1 MLFKSFAPH
10 LHVKLRIWSQVTC
23 ILIRGTAFTGVRADM
38 HLNGTR
44 ITHTE
49 VELDTEERTFAKA
62 GLFWRIETPKKKAC
76 LIFISIIFLFSLC
89 CTFPANWFV
98 GKNLKIK
105 HNSGVWASRASCF
118 LRLSVTYQ
126 LRPALYRKVCFY
138 SSIRS
143 RGKEGQNR
151 LLQAKLNLCRAASC
165 HKIKPLTLSAVF
177 IIRWPF
183 LCVLCCDFD
192 VLGHNREPP
201 ISGGA
206 ANKITD
212 RRNYVSW
219 HPVMVWV

>member
-1 MLFKSFAPH
+1 MSF
-10 LHVKLRIWSQVTC
+10 LE
-23 ILIRGTAFTGVRADM
+23 D
-38 HLNGTR
+38 
-44 ITHTE
+44 
-49 VELDTEERTFAKA
+49 
-62 GLFWRIETPKKKAC
+62 
-76 LIFISIIFLFSLC
+76 LIFISIISLSFLCRIF
-89 CTFPANWFV
+89 AVNWFV
-98 GKNLKIK
+98 RKNLKIK
-105 HNSGVWASRASCF
+105 HNSGVSASWASRF

-138 SSIRS
+138 SGSWS

-151 LLQAKLNLCRAASC
+151 LLQAKLNLCRAAGC
-165 HKIKPLTLSAVF
+165 HEIKPLTLSAVF

-206 ANKITD
+206 ANKIAD

-219 HPVMVWV
+219 HPIMVWV

>member
-49 VELDTEERTFAKA
+49 VKLDSEGRTFVKA
-62 GLFWRIETPKKKAC
+62 CLLWRIETPKTAH
-76 LIFISIIFLFSLC
+76 LIFISIISLSFLCRTS
-89 CTFPANWFV
+89 PVNWFV
-98 GKNLKIK
+98 RKNLKIK
-105 HNSGVWASRASCF
+105 HNSGVSASRASRF

-138 SSIRS
+138 SSSRS

-151 LLQAKLNLCRAASC
+151 LLQAKLNLCRAAGC
-165 HKIKPLTLSAVF
+165 REIKPLTLSAVF

-192 VLGHNREPP
+192 VLGHNR
-201 ISGGA
+201 GA
-206 ANKITD
+206 TNLW
-212 RRNYVSW
+212 RSCQ
-219 HPVMVWV
+219 